1 VQKHG
6 YQRLVRGGE
15 GVDEWAEKDRARS
28 SYRRDASRPLD
39 VIVAVMAVV
48 MMVVVITAAPAAE
61 AVAVTVI
68 SRQLRN
74 QRIRSGRVPD
84 GSPATAAVV
93 VHRFRRRRRGS
104 WA

>member
-6 YQRLVRGGE
+6 YQRLVRGGK
-15 GVDEWAEKDRARS
+15 GVDEWARKDRVRS

-48 MMVVVITAAPAAE
+48 MMVVVITAAPAATAE

-68 SRQLRN
+68 SRQLQN
-74 QRIRSGRVPD
+74 QRIRSGRVP
-84 GSPATAAVV
+84 GGGPTTAAVV
-93 VHRFRRRRRGS
+93 VHRFRRR
-104 WA
+104 